1 MTPDQFV
8 AQHGEDLDKSL
19 QTLKVD
25 LIRKR
30 DEAEDAG
37 RTEGV
42 RVLTSEIERAD
53 RIQQDLDQARRAAPV
68 K

>member
-8 AQHGEDLDKSL
+8 AQHGENLDKAL
-19 QTLKVD
+19 QSLKVD

-30 DEAEDAG
+30 DAAEDAG
-37 RTEGV
+37 STEGV
-42 RVLTSEIERAD
+42 RVLTAEIERAD
-53 RIQQDLDQARRAAPV
+53 ELQTDLDKARRAAPV